1 MKRSTYS
8 LPVGSTLMQGKYRI
22 VAVLGQGGFGIT
34 YKGEHTMLGTTV
46 AIKEFFMKGACERD
60 ENSTHVTTSQSNS
73 ELASRFRTKFLKEA
87 KTLAALKHPNII
99 RVFDVFEDNGTAYYV
114 MDYIEGNNLSDIVEG
129 KGRLS
134 EPLALKYIRQVANAL
149 DYLHQKKLLHLDV
162 KPANILLDKNTGN
175 AILIDFGVSKQYDQD
190 GQQTSTTPP
199 AISKGYS
206 PVEQYAQGSNVK
218 TFSPATDIYSL
229 AATLYKLVTGNTPPE
244 SNLLLN
250 EDEQLPP
257 YPSNVSETTRNA
269 IAECLQTRKKRPQ
282 SISEFLQLLD
292 SEPISNI
299 DTPEEEDTILKS
311 QYKKSQ
317 EVLTTPIKTNKD
329 NLNTVLKIGAVI
341 AFVVIICVLFNKCG
355 GSSSNDS
362 SDEDLDSIAYEDVDT
377 VAVAWDDSTASYE
390 DVFTDDTD
398 NDVSYVTPKQQSSD
412 EITKGSENYES
423 GAKFVG
429 TFKNGVRL
437 KGTFTWADGDR
448 FEGDFKDGKISNG
461 VYYYKDGDKF
471 SGSFDSNEK
480 MENGVYYYK
489 NGNKFSGSFDS
500 NGKKKNGT
508 FYWTDGDRFEGDF
521 KNDKLSSGIYYYKN
535 GNKFSGSFDSNEKK
549 SLGVT
554 YWPDG
559 DRYEGEFLNDAMHGS
574 GIYYWAKGDRYE
586 GDWKNDKRD
595 GYGIQYNADGSV
607 WFKGQWK
614 NGDPVR

>member
-8 LPVGSTLMQGKYRI
+8 LPIGSTLMQGKYRI

-60 ENSTHVTTSQSNS
+60 ENSTHVTTSQSNG

-87 KTLAALKHPNII
+87 KTLAVLKHPNII

-257 YPSNVSETTRNA
+257 YPSNVSEVTRNA

-317 EVLTTPIKTNKD
+317 EVLTTPIKTKKD
-329 NLNTVLKIGAVI
+329 NLNTVFIIGAVI
-341 AFVVIICVLFNKCG
+341 VFVVIIGLLFNKCG

-362 SDEDLDSIAYEDVDT
+362 SDEDLDSVVYEPPVDT
-377 VAVAWDDSTASYE
+377 TAVAWDDSTASYE
-390 DVFTDDTD
+390 DIYTDDTD
-398 NDVSYVTPKQQSSD
+398 NDVSYVAPKQQSSD
-412 EITKGSENYES
+412 EITKGSEDYES

-437 KGTFTWADGDR
+437 KGTYTWANGNR
-448 FEGDFKDGKISNG
+448 FEGDFKDGKLSQGTLYFADGERFSGNFNSNEERTYG
-461 VYYYKDGDKF
+461 VYYYTNGDRY
-471 SGSFDSNEK
+471 E
-480 MENGVYYYK
+480 
-489 NGNKFSGSFDS
+489 GNFNS
-500 NGKKKNGT
+500 NGLKHGSGT
-508 FYWTDGDRFEGDF
+508 YYW
-521 KNDKLSSGIYYYKN
+521 K
-535 GNKFSGSFDSNEKK
+535 
-549 SLGVT
+549 
-554 YWPDG
+554 DG
-559 DRYEGEFLNDAMHGS
+559 DRYEGNWE
-574 GIYYWAKGDRYE
+574 
-586 GDWKNDKRD
+586 NDKQN
-595 GYGIQYNADGSV
+595 GYGVHYNADGSV
-607 WFKGQWK
+607 WNKGQWN

>member
-149 DYLHQKKLLHLDV
+149 NYLHQKKLLHLDV

-257 YPSNVSETTRNA
+257 YPSNVSEVTRNA

-317 EVLTTPIKTNKD
+317 EVLTTPIKTKKD
-329 NLNTVLKIGAVI
+329 NLNTVFIIGAVI
-341 AFVVIICVLFNKCG
+341 VFVVIIGLLFNKCG

-362 SDEDLDSIAYEDVDT
+362 SDEDLDSVVYEPVDT
-377 VAVAWDDSTASYE
+377 TAVAWDDSTASYE
-390 DVFTDDTD
+390 DIYTDDTE
-398 NDVSYVTPKQQSSD
+398 SGD
-412 EITKGSENYES
+412 EITKGSENYEGGS
-423 GAKFVG
+423 KFVG

-437 KGTFTWADGDR
+437 KGTYTWANGNR
-448 FEGDFKDGKISNG
+448 FEGDFKDGKLSQG
-461 VYYYKDGDKF
+461 TLYYA
-471 SGSFDSNEK
+471 
-480 MENGVYYYK
+480 
-489 NGNKFSGSFDS
+489 
-500 NGKKKNGT
+500 
-508 FYWTDGDRFEGDF
+508 DGDRF
-521 KNDKLSSGIYYYKN
+521 SG
-535 GNKFSGSFDSNEKK
+535 KFNSNEERTY
-549 SLGVT
+549 GVF
-554 YWPDG
+554 YWSDG
-559 DRYEGEFLNDAMHGS
+559 DRYEGEFLNDTMHGS
-574 GIYYWAKGDRYE
+574 GTYYWKDGDRYE
-586 GDWKNDKRD
+586 GSWENDKQN
-595 GYGIQYNADGSV
+595 GYGVHYNADGSV
-607 WFKGQWK
+607 WFKGQWN
-614 NGDPVR
+614 NGNPVR

>member
-1 MKRSTYS
+1 MKKSTYS

-149 DYLHQKKLLHLDV
+149 NYLHQKKLLHLDV

-257 YPSNVSETTRNA
+257 YPSNVSEVTRNA

-317 EVLTTPIKTNKD
+317 EVLTTPIKTKKD
-329 NLNTVLKIGAVI
+329 NLNTVFIIGAVI
-341 AFVVIICVLFNKCG
+341 IIGLLFNKCG

-362 SDEDLDSIAYEDVDT
+362 SDEDLDSVVYEPVDT
-377 VAVAWDDSTASYE
+377 TAVAWDDSTASYE
-390 DVFTDDTD
+390 DIYTDDTD
-398 NDVSYVTPKQQSSD
+398 NDVSYVSPKNQSND
-412 EITKGSENYES
+412 EITKGSENYEGGS
-423 GAKFVG
+423 KFVG

-437 KGTFTWADGDR
+437 KGTYTWANGNR
-448 FEGDFKDGKISNG
+448 FEGDFKDGKLSQGTLYYADGERFSGNFNSNEERTYG
-461 VYYYKDGDKF
+461 VYYYT
-471 SGSFDSNEK
+471 N
-480 MENGVYYYK
+480 
-489 NGNKFSGSFDS
+489 
-500 NGKKKNGT
+500 
-508 FYWTDGDRFEGDF
+508 
-521 KNDKLSSGIYYYKN
+521 
-535 GNKFSGSFDSNEKK
+535 
-549 SLGVT
+549 
-554 YWPDG
+554 G
-559 DRYEGEFLNDAMHGS
+559 DRYEGNFNSNGLKHGS
-574 GIYYWAKGDRYE
+574 GTYYWKYGDKYE
-586 GDWKNDKRD
+586 GSWENDKQN
-595 GYGIQYNADGSV
+595 GYGVHYNADGSV
-607 WFKGQWK
+607 WFKGQWN

>member
-1 MKRSTYS
+1 MKKSTYS

-87 KTLAALKHPNII
+87 KTLAVLKHPNII

-149 DYLHQKKLLHLDV
+149 NYLHQKKLLHLDV

-257 YPSNVSETTRNA
+257 YPSNVSEVTRNA

-317 EVLTTPIKTNKD
+317 EVLTTPIKTKKD
-329 NLNTVLKIGAVI
+329 NLNTVFIIGAVI
-341 AFVVIICVLFNKCG
+341 AFVVIIGLLFNKCG

-362 SDEDLDSIAYEDVDT
+362 SDEDLDSVVYEPVDT
-377 VAVAWDDSTASYE
+377 TAVAWDDSTASYE
-390 DVFTDDTD
+390 DIYTDDTD
-398 NDVSYVTPKQQSSD
+398 NDVSYVSPKNQSND
-412 EITKGSENYES
+412 EITKGSENYEGGS
-423 GAKFVG
+423 KFVG

-448 FEGDFKDGKISNG
+448 FEGDFKDGKMSNGVYYYKTGNKFSGSFDSNEERENGTFYWPDGDRFEGDFKNGKISNG
-461 VYYYKDGDKF
+461 VYYYKTGDKF

-480 MENGVYYYK
+480 RSYGVYYY
-489 NGNKFSGSFDS
+489 
-500 NGKKKNGT
+500 T
-508 FYWTDGDRFEGDF
+508 
-521 KNDKLSSGIYYYKN
+521 
-535 GNKFSGSFDSNEKK
+535 
-549 SLGVT
+549 
-554 YWPDG
+554 DG
-559 DRYEGEFLNDAMHGS
+559 DRYEGHFNSNGLKHGS
-574 GIYYWAKGDRYE
+574 GTYYWKEGDKYE
-586 GDWKNDKRD
+586 GSWENDKQN
-595 GYGIQYNADGSV
+595 GYGVHYNADGRV
-607 WFKGQWK
+607 WFKGQWN
-614 NGDPVR
+614 NGNPVR

>member
-317 EVLTTPIKTNKD
+317 EVLTTPIKNNKD

-362 SDEDLDSIAYEDVDT
+362 SDEDLDSVVYEPPVDT
-377 VAVAWDDSTASYE
+377 AAVAWDDSTASYE
-390 DVFTDDTD
+390 DIYTDDTD
-398 NDVSYVTPKQQSSD
+398 NDVSYVTPKQESSD
-412 EITKGSENYES
+412 EITKGSENYEGGS
-423 GAKFVG
+423 KFVG

-437 KGTFTWADGDR
+437 KGTYTWANGNR
-448 FEGDFKDGKISNG
+448 FEGDFKDGKLSQGTLYFADGERFSGNFNSNEERTYG
-461 VYYYKDGDKF
+461 VYYYTNGDRY
-471 SGSFDSNEK
+471 E
-480 MENGVYYYK
+480 
-489 NGNKFSGSFDS
+489 GNFNS
-500 NGKKKNGT
+500 NGLKHGSGT
-508 FYWTDGDRFEGDF
+508 YYW
-521 KNDKLSSGIYYYKN
+521 K
-535 GNKFSGSFDSNEKK
+535 
-549 SLGVT
+549 
-554 YWPDG
+554 DG
-559 DRYEGEFLNDAMHGS
+559 DRYEGNWENDS
-574 GIYYWAKGDRYE
+574 Q
-586 GDWKNDKRD
+586 N
-595 GYGIQYNADGSV
+595 GYGVHYNADGSV

>member
-1 MKRSTYS
+1 MKKSTYS

-149 DYLHQKKLLHLDV
+149 NYLHQKKLLHLDV

-257 YPSNVSETTRNA
+257 YPSNVSEVTRNA

-317 EVLTTPIKTNKD
+317 EVLTTPIKTKKD
-329 NLNTVLKIGAVI
+329 NLNTVFIIGAVI
-341 AFVVIICVLFNKCG
+341 VFVVITGILLSKYD
-355 GSSSNDS
+355 GSSSNNS
-362 SDEDLDSIAYEDVDT
+362 SDEEYLDSVVYEPVDT
-377 VAVAWDDSTASYE
+377 TAVAWDDSTASYE
-390 DVFTDDTD
+390 DIYTDDTD
-398 NDVSYVTPKQQSSD
+398 NDVSYVSPKNQSND
-412 EITKGSENYES
+412 EITKGSENYEGGS
-423 GAKFVG
+423 KFVG

-437 KGTFTWADGDR
+437 KGTYTWVNGNR
-448 FEGDFKDGKISNG
+448 FEGDFKDGKLSQGTLYYADGERFSGNFNSNEERTYG
-461 VYYYKDGDKF
+461 VYYYT
-471 SGSFDSNEK
+471 N
-480 MENGVYYYK
+480 
-489 NGNKFSGSFDS
+489 
-500 NGKKKNGT
+500 
-508 FYWTDGDRFEGDF
+508 
-521 KNDKLSSGIYYYKN
+521 
-535 GNKFSGSFDSNEKK
+535 
-549 SLGVT
+549 
-554 YWPDG
+554 G
-559 DRYEGEFLNDAMHGS
+559 DRYEGNFNSNGLKHGS
-574 GIYYWAKGDRYE
+574 GTYYWKDGDKYE
-586 GDWKNDKRD
+586 GSWENDKQN
-595 GYGIQYNADGSV
+595 GYGVHYNADGSV
-607 WFKGQWK
+607 WFKGQWN
-614 NGDPVR
+614 NGNPVR

>member
-1 MKRSTYS
+1 MKKSTYS

-149 DYLHQKKLLHLDV
+149 NYLHQKKLLHLDV

-317 EVLTTPIKTNKD
+317 EVLTTPIKTKKD
-329 NLNTVLKIGAVI
+329 NLNTVFIIGAVI
-341 AFVVIICVLFNKCG
+341 AFVVIIGLLFNKCG

-362 SDEDLDSIAYEDVDT
+362 SDEDLDSVVYEPVDT
-377 VAVAWDDSTASYE
+377 TAVAWDDSTASYE
-390 DVFTDDTD
+390 DIYTDDTD
-398 NDVSYVTPKQQSSD
+398 NDVSYVSPKNQSND
-412 EITKGSENYES
+412 EITKGSENYEGGS
-423 GAKFVG
+423 KFVG

-448 FEGDFKDGKISNG
+448 FEGDFKDGKMSNGVYYYKTGNKFSGSFDSNEERENGTFYWPDGDRFEGDFKNGKISNG
-461 VYYYKDGDKF
+461 VYYYKTGDKF

-480 MENGVYYYK
+480 RSYGVYYY
-489 NGNKFSGSFDS
+489 
-500 NGKKKNGT
+500 T
-508 FYWTDGDRFEGDF
+508 
-521 KNDKLSSGIYYYKN
+521 
-535 GNKFSGSFDSNEKK
+535 
-549 SLGVT
+549 
-554 YWPDG
+554 DG
-559 DRYEGEFLNDAMHGS
+559 DRYEGHFNSNGLKHGS
-574 GIYYWAKGDRYE
+574 GTYYWKEGDKYE
-586 GDWKNDKRD
+586 GSWENDKQN
-595 GYGIQYNADGSV
+595 GYGVHYNADGSV
-607 WFKGQWK
+607 WFKGQWN
-614 NGDPVR
+614 NGNPVR

>member
-1 MKRSTYS
+1 MKKSTYS

-149 DYLHQKKLLHLDV
+149 NYLHQKKLLHLDV

-317 EVLTTPIKTNKD
+317 EVLTTPIKTKKD
-329 NLNTVLKIGAVI
+329 NLNTVFIIGAVI
-341 AFVVIICVLFNKCG
+341 AFVVIISLLFNKCG

-362 SDEDLDSIAYEDVDT
+362 SDEDLDSVVYEPVDT
-377 VAVAWDDSTASYE
+377 TAVAWDDSTASYE
-390 DVFTDDTD
+390 DIYTDDTD
-398 NDVSYVTPKQQSSD
+398 NDVSYVSPKNQSND
-412 EITKGSENYES
+412 EITKGSENYEGGS
-423 GAKFVG
+423 KFVG

-448 FEGDFKDGKISNG
+448 FEGDFKDGKMSNGVYYYKTGNKFSGSFDSNEERENGTFYWPDGDRFEGDFKNGKISNG
-461 VYYYKDGDKF
+461 VYYYKTGDKF

-480 MENGVYYYK
+480 RSYGVYYY
-489 NGNKFSGSFDS
+489 
-500 NGKKKNGT
+500 T
-508 FYWTDGDRFEGDF
+508 
-521 KNDKLSSGIYYYKN
+521 
-535 GNKFSGSFDSNEKK
+535 
-549 SLGVT
+549 
-554 YWPDG
+554 DG
-559 DRYEGEFLNDAMHGS
+559 DRYEGNFNSNGLKHGS
-574 GIYYWAKGDRYE
+574 GTYYWKEGDKYE
-586 GDWKNDKRD
+586 GSWENDKQN
-595 GYGIQYNADGSV
+595 GYGVHYNADGSV
-607 WFKGQWK
+607 WFKGQWN
-614 NGDPVR
+614 NGNPVR

>member
-60 ENSTHVTTSQSNS
+60 ENSTHVTTSQSNG

-99 RVFDVFEDNGTAYYV
+99 RVFDIFEDNGTAYYV
-114 MDYIEGNNLSDIVEG
+114 MDYVEGNNLSDIVEG

-149 DYLHQKKLLHLDV
+149 NYLHQKKLLHLDV

-257 YPSNVSETTRNA
+257 YPSNVSEVTRNA

-317 EVLTTPIKTNKD
+317 EVLTTPIKTKKD
-329 NLNTVLKIGAVI
+329 NLNTVFIIGAVI
-341 AFVVIICVLFNKCG
+341 AFVVIIGLLFNKCG

-362 SDEDLDSIAYEDVDT
+362 SDEDLDSVVYEPPVDT
-377 VAVAWDDSTASYE
+377 TAVAWDDSTASYE
-390 DVFTDDTD
+390 DIYTDDTD
-398 NDVSYVTPKQQSSD
+398 NDVSYVSPKNQSND
-412 EITKGSENYES
+412 EITKGSENYEGGS
-423 GAKFVG
+423 KFVG

-437 KGTFTWADGDR
+437 KGTYTWANGNR
-448 FEGDFKDGKISNG
+448 FEGDFKDGKLSQGTLYYADGERFSGNFNSNEERTYG
-461 VYYYKDGDKF
+461 VYYYT
-471 SGSFDSNEK
+471 N
-480 MENGVYYYK
+480 
-489 NGNKFSGSFDS
+489 
-500 NGKKKNGT
+500 
-508 FYWTDGDRFEGDF
+508 
-521 KNDKLSSGIYYYKN
+521 
-535 GNKFSGSFDSNEKK
+535 
-549 SLGVT
+549 
-554 YWPDG
+554 G
-559 DRYEGEFLNDAMHGS
+559 DRYEGNFNSNGLKHGS
-574 GIYYWAKGDRYE
+574 GTYYWKDGDKYE
-586 GDWKNDKRD
+586 GSWENDKQN
-595 GYGIQYNADGSV
+595 GYGVHYNADGSV
-607 WFKGQWK
+607 WFKGQWN

>member
-1 MKRSTYS
+1 MKKSTYS

-134 EPLALKYIRQVANAL
+134 EPLALKYISQVANAL

-317 EVLTTPIKTNKD
+317 EVLTTPIKTKKD
-329 NLNTVLKIGAVI
+329 NLNTVFIIGAVI
-341 AFVVIICVLFNKCG
+341 VFVVIIGLLFNKCG

-362 SDEDLDSIAYEDVDT
+362 SDEDLDSVVYEPPVDT
-377 VAVAWDDSTASYE
+377 TAVAWDDSTASYE
-390 DVFTDDTD
+390 DIYTDDTD
-398 NDVSYVTPKQQSSD
+398 NDVSYVAPKQQSSD
-412 EITKGSENYES
+412 EITKGSENYEGGS
-423 GAKFVG
+423 KFVG

-437 KGTFTWADGDR
+437 KGTYTWANGNR
-448 FEGDFKDGKISNG
+448 FEGDFKDGKLSQGTLYFADGERFSGNFNSNEERTYG
-461 VYYYKDGDKF
+461 VYYYTNGDRY
-471 SGSFDSNEK
+471 E
-480 MENGVYYYK
+480 
-489 NGNKFSGSFDS
+489 GNFNS
-500 NGKKKNGT
+500 NGLKHGSGT
-508 FYWTDGDRFEGDF
+508 YYW
-521 KNDKLSSGIYYYKN
+521 K
-535 GNKFSGSFDSNEKK
+535 
-549 SLGVT
+549 
-554 YWPDG
+554 DG
-559 DRYEGEFLNDAMHGS
+559 DRYEGNWE
-574 GIYYWAKGDRYE
+574 
-586 GDWKNDKRD
+586 NDKQN
-595 GYGIQYNADGSV
+595 GYGVHYNADGSV
-607 WFKGQWK
+607 WFKGQWN

>member
-1 MKRSTYS
+1 MKKSTYS

-149 DYLHQKKLLHLDV
+149 NYLHQKKLLHLDV

-317 EVLTTPIKTNKD
+317 EVLTTPIKTKKD
-329 NLNTVLKIGAVI
+329 NLNTVFIIGAVI
-341 AFVVIICVLFNKCG
+341 AFVVIIGLLFNKCG

-362 SDEDLDSIAYEDVDT
+362 SDEDLDSVVYEPPVDT
-377 VAVAWDDSTASYE
+377 TAVAWDDSTASYE
-390 DVFTDDTD
+390 DIYTDDTD
-398 NDVSYVTPKQQSSD
+398 NDVSYVSPKNQSND
-412 EITKGSENYES
+412 EITKGSENYEGGS
-423 GAKFVG
+423 KFVG

-437 KGTFTWADGDR
+437 KGTYTWANGNR
-448 FEGDFKDGKISNG
+448 FEGDFKDGKLSQGTLYYADGERFSGNFNSNEERTYG
-461 VYYYKDGDKF
+461 VYYYT
-471 SGSFDSNEK
+471 N
-480 MENGVYYYK
+480 
-489 NGNKFSGSFDS
+489 
-500 NGKKKNGT
+500 
-508 FYWTDGDRFEGDF
+508 
-521 KNDKLSSGIYYYKN
+521 
-535 GNKFSGSFDSNEKK
+535 
-549 SLGVT
+549 
-554 YWPDG
+554 G
-559 DRYEGEFLNDAMHGS
+559 DRYEGNFNSNGLKHGS
-574 GIYYWAKGDRYE
+574 GTYYWKDGDKYE
-586 GDWKNDKRD
+586 GSWENDKQN
-595 GYGIQYNADGSV
+595 GYGVHYNADGSV
-607 WFKGQWK
+607 WFKGQWN
-614 NGDPVR
+614 NGNPVR

>member
-8 LPVGSTLMQGKYRI
+8 LPIGSTLMQGKYRI

-149 DYLHQKKLLHLDV
+149 NYLHQKKLLHLDV

-311 QYKKSQ
+311 QYKK
-317 EVLTTPIKTNKD
+317 TND
-329 NLNTVLKIGAVI
+329 NLNTVLIIGAVI
-341 AFVVIICVLFNKCG
+341 VFVVITGILLSKCD
-355 GSSSNDS
+355 GSSSNNS
-362 SDEDLDSIAYEDVDT
+362 PDEDSLAYEDVDSLAYEDADT

-390 DVFTDDTD
+390 
-398 NDVSYVTPKQQSSD
+398 DVSYVTPKQQSSD
-412 EITKGSENYES
+412 EITKGSEDYES

-429 TFKNGVRL
+429 TFKNGIRL
-437 KGTFTWADGDR
+437 KGTYTWANGNR
-448 FEGDFKDGKISNG
+448 FEGDFKDGKLSQGILYFADGDRFSGSFNSNEERTYG
-461 VYYYKDGDKF
+461 VYYYTNGDRY
-471 SGSFDSNEK
+471 E
-480 MENGVYYYK
+480 
-489 NGNKFSGSFDS
+489 GNFNS
-500 NGKKKNGT
+500 NGHKHGSGT
-508 FYWTDGDRFEGDF
+508 YYW
-521 KNDKLSSGIYYYKN
+521 K
-535 GNKFSGSFDSNEKK
+535 
-549 SLGVT
+549 
-554 YWPDG
+554 DG
-559 DRYEGEFLNDAMHGS
+559 DRYEGNWE
-574 GIYYWAKGDRYE
+574 
-586 GDWKNDKRD
+586 NDKQN
-595 GYGIQYNADGSV
+595 GYGVHYNADGSV
-607 WFKGQWK
+607 WFKGQWN
-614 NGDPVR
+614 NGNPVR

>member
-149 DYLHQKKLLHLDV
+149 NYLHQKKLLHLDV

-257 YPSNVSETTRNA
+257 YPSNVSEVTRNA

-317 EVLTTPIKTNKD
+317 EVLTTPIKTKKD
-329 NLNTVLKIGAVI
+329 NLNTVFIIGAVI
-341 AFVVIICVLFNKCG
+341 VFVVIIGLLFNKCG

-362 SDEDLDSIAYEDVDT
+362 SDEDLDSVVYEPPVDT
-377 VAVAWDDSTASYE
+377 TAVAWDDSTASYE
-390 DVFTDDTD
+390 DIYTDDTD
-398 NDVSYVTPKQQSSD
+398 NDVSYVSPKNQSND
-412 EITKGSENYES
+412 EITKGSENYEGGS
-423 GAKFVG
+423 KFVG

-437 KGTFTWADGDR
+437 KGTYTWANGNR
-448 FEGDFKDGKISNG
+448 FEGDFKDGKLSQGTLYYADGERFSGNFNSNEERTYG
-461 VYYYKDGDKF
+461 VYYYT
-471 SGSFDSNEK
+471 N
-480 MENGVYYYK
+480 
-489 NGNKFSGSFDS
+489 
-500 NGKKKNGT
+500 
-508 FYWTDGDRFEGDF
+508 
-521 KNDKLSSGIYYYKN
+521 
-535 GNKFSGSFDSNEKK
+535 
-549 SLGVT
+549 
-554 YWPDG
+554 G
-559 DRYEGEFLNDAMHGS
+559 DRYEGNFNSNGLKHGS
-574 GIYYWAKGDRYE
+574 GTYYWKDGDKYE
-586 GDWKNDKRD
+586 GSWENDKQN
-595 GYGIQYNADGSV
+595 GYGVHYNADGSV
-607 WFKGQWK
+607 WFKGQWN

>member
-1 MKRSTYS
+1 MKKSTYS

-149 DYLHQKKLLHLDV
+149 NYLHQKKLLHLDV

-257 YPSNVSETTRNA
+257 YPSNVSEVTRNA

-317 EVLTTPIKTNKD
+317 EVLTTPIKTKKD
-329 NLNTVLKIGAVI
+329 NLNTVFIIGAVI
-341 AFVVIICVLFNKCG
+341 AFVVIIGLLFNKCG

-362 SDEDLDSIAYEDVDT
+362 SDEDLDSVVYEPVDT
-377 VAVAWDDSTASYE
+377 TAVAWDDSTASYE
-390 DVFTDDTD
+390 DIYTDDTD
-398 NDVSYVTPKQQSSD
+398 NDVSYVSPKNQRND
-412 EITKGSENYES
+412 EITKGSENYEGGS
-423 GAKFVG
+423 KFVG

-448 FEGDFKDGKISNG
+448 FEGDFKDGKMSNGVYYYKTGNKFSGSFDSNEERENGTFYWPDGDRFEGDFKNGKISNG
-461 VYYYKDGDKF
+461 VYYYKTGDKF

-480 MENGVYYYK
+480 RSYGVYYY
-489 NGNKFSGSFDS
+489 
-500 NGKKKNGT
+500 T
-508 FYWTDGDRFEGDF
+508 
-521 KNDKLSSGIYYYKN
+521 
-535 GNKFSGSFDSNEKK
+535 
-549 SLGVT
+549 
-554 YWPDG
+554 DG
-559 DRYEGEFLNDAMHGS
+559 DRYEGNFNSNGLKHGS
-574 GIYYWAKGDRYE
+574 GTYYWKEGDKYE
-586 GDWKNDKRD
+586 GSWENDKQN
-595 GYGIQYNADGSV
+595 GYGVHYNADGSV
-607 WFKGQWK
+607 WFKGQWN
-614 NGDPVR
+614 NGNPVR

>member
-149 DYLHQKKLLHLDV
+149 NYLHQKKLLHLDV

-317 EVLTTPIKTNKD
+317 EVLTTPIKTKKD
-329 NLNTVLKIGAVI
+329 NLNTVFIIGAVI
-341 AFVVIICVLFNKCG
+341 VFVVIIGLIFNKCG

-362 SDEDLDSIAYEDVDT
+362 SDEDLDSVVYEPPVDT
-377 VAVAWDDSTASYE
+377 TAVAWDDSTASYE
-390 DVFTDDTD
+390 DIYTDDTD
-398 NDVSYVTPKQQSSD
+398 NDVSYVSPKNQSND
-412 EITKGSENYES
+412 EITKGSENYEGGS
-423 GAKFVG
+423 KFVG

-437 KGTFTWADGDR
+437 KGTYTWANGNR
-448 FEGDFKDGKISNG
+448 FEGDFKDGKLSQGTLYYADGERFSGNFNSNEERTYG
-461 VYYYKDGDKF
+461 VYYYT
-471 SGSFDSNEK
+471 N
-480 MENGVYYYK
+480 
-489 NGNKFSGSFDS
+489 
-500 NGKKKNGT
+500 
-508 FYWTDGDRFEGDF
+508 
-521 KNDKLSSGIYYYKN
+521 
-535 GNKFSGSFDSNEKK
+535 
-549 SLGVT
+549 
-554 YWPDG
+554 G
-559 DRYEGEFLNDAMHGS
+559 DRYEGNFNNNGLKHGS
-574 GIYYWAKGDRYE
+574 GTYYWKEGDKYE
-586 GDWKNDKRD
+586 GSWENDKQN
-595 GYGIQYNADGSV
+595 GYGVHYNADGSV
-607 WFKGQWK
+607 WFKGQWN
-614 NGDPVR
+614 NGNPVR

>member
-149 DYLHQKKLLHLDV
+149 NYLHQKKLLHLDV

-257 YPSNVSETTRNA
+257 YPSNVSEVTRNA

-317 EVLTTPIKTNKD
+317 EVLTTPIKTKKD
-329 NLNTVLKIGAVI
+329 NLNTVFIIGAVI
-341 AFVVIICVLFNKCG
+341 VFVVIIGLIFNKCG

-362 SDEDLDSIAYEDVDT
+362 SDEDLDSVVYEPVDT
-377 VAVAWDDSTASYE
+377 TAVAWDDSTASYE
-390 DVFTDDTD
+390 DIYTD
-398 NDVSYVTPKQQSSD
+398 NDVSYVSPKNQSND
-412 EITKGSENYES
+412 EITKGSENYEGGS
-423 GAKFVG
+423 KFVG

-437 KGTFTWADGDR
+437 KGTYTWADGDR
-448 FEGDFKDGKISNG
+448 FEGDFKDGKVSYGTMYYADGDRFSGNFNSNEERTYG
-461 VYYYKDGDKF
+461 VYYYT
-471 SGSFDSNEK
+471 N
-480 MENGVYYYK
+480 
-489 NGNKFSGSFDS
+489 
-500 NGKKKNGT
+500 
-508 FYWTDGDRFEGDF
+508 GDRYEGNF
-521 KNDKLSSGIYYYKN
+521 NNNGHKHGSGTYYWK
-535 GNKFSGSFDSNEKK
+535 
-549 SLGVT
+549 
-554 YWPDG
+554 DG
-559 DRYEGEFLNDAMHGS
+559 DRYEGNWENDS
-574 GIYYWAKGDRYE
+574 Q
-586 GDWKNDKRD
+586 N
-595 GYGIQYNADGSV
+595 GYGVHYNADGSV
-607 WFKGQWK
+607 WFKGQWN
-614 NGDPVR
+614 NGNPVR

>member
-1 MKRSTYS
+1 MKKSTYS

-149 DYLHQKKLLHLDV
+149 NYLHQKKLLHLDV

-257 YPSNVSETTRNA
+257 YPSNVSEVTRNA

-317 EVLTTPIKTNKD
+317 EVLTTPIKTKKD
-329 NLNTVLKIGAVI
+329 NLNTVFIIGAVI
-341 AFVVIICVLFNKCG
+341 AFVVIIGLLFNKCG

-362 SDEDLDSIAYEDVDT
+362 SDEDLDSVVYEPPVDT
-377 VAVAWDDSTASYE
+377 TAVAWDDSTASYE
-390 DVFTDDTD
+390 DIYTDDTD
-398 NDVSYVTPKQQSSD
+398 NDVSYVSPKNQSND
-412 EITKGSENYES
+412 EITKGSKNYEGGS
-423 GAKFVG
+423 KFVG

-437 KGTFTWADGDR
+437 KGTYTWANGNR
-448 FEGDFKDGKISNG
+448 FEGDFKDGKLSQGTLYYADGERFSGNFNSNEERTYG
-461 VYYYKDGDKF
+461 VYYYT
-471 SGSFDSNEK
+471 N
-480 MENGVYYYK
+480 
-489 NGNKFSGSFDS
+489 
-500 NGKKKNGT
+500 
-508 FYWTDGDRFEGDF
+508 
-521 KNDKLSSGIYYYKN
+521 
-535 GNKFSGSFDSNEKK
+535 
-549 SLGVT
+549 
-554 YWPDG
+554 G
-559 DRYEGEFLNDAMHGS
+559 DRYEGNFNSNGLKHGS
-574 GIYYWAKGDRYE
+574 GTYYWKDGDKYE
-586 GDWKNDKRD
+586 GSWENDKQN
-595 GYGIQYNADGSV
+595 GYGVHYNADGSV
-607 WFKGQWK
+607 WFKGQWN

>member
-8 LPVGSTLMQGKYRI
+8 LPIGSTLMQGKYRI

-311 QYKKSQ
+311 QYKKTQ

-362 SDEDLDSIAYEDVDT
+362 PDEEYLDSLAYEDADT
-377 VAVAWDDSTASYE
+377 AAVAWDDSTASYE

-398 NDVSYVTPKQQSSD
+398 NDVSYVTPKQESSD
-412 EITKGSENYES
+412 EITKGSENYEGGS
-423 GAKFVG
+423 KFVG

-448 FEGDFKDGKISNG
+448 FEGDFKNGKISNG
-461 VYYYKDGDKF
+461 VYYYKTGDKF

-480 MENGVYYYK
+480 RSYGVFYY
-489 NGNKFSGSFDS
+489 
-500 NGKKKNGT
+500 T
-508 FYWTDGDRFEGDF
+508 
-521 KNDKLSSGIYYYKN
+521 
-535 GNKFSGSFDSNEKK
+535 
-549 SLGVT
+549 
-554 YWPDG
+554 DG
-559 DRYEGEFLNDAMHGS
+559 DRYEGNFNSNGHKHGS
-574 GIYYWAKGDRYE
+574 GTYYWKDGDRYE
-586 GDWKNDKRD
+586 GNWENDKQN
-595 GYGIQYNADGSV
+595 GYGVHYNADGSV
-607 WFKGQWK
+607 WFKGQWN
-614 NGDPVR
+614 NGNPVR

>member
-8 LPVGSTLMQGKYRI
+8 LPIGSTLMQGKYRI

-60 ENSTHVTTSQSNS
+60 DNSTHVTTSQSNS

-134 EPLALKYIRQVANAL
+134 EPLALKYICQVANAL

-257 YPSNVSETTRNA
+257 YPSNVSEATRNA

-317 EVLTTPIKTNKD
+317 EVLTTPIKNNKD

-362 SDEDLDSIAYEDVDT
+362 SDEVDLDSIAYEDVDT
-377 VAVAWDDSTASYE
+377 AAVAWDDSTASYE

-398 NDVSYVTPKQQSSD
+398 NDVSYVAPKQQSSD
-412 EITKGSENYES
+412 EITKGSENYEGGS
-423 GAKFVG
+423 KFVG

-437 KGTFTWADGDR
+437 KGTYTWANGNR
-448 FEGDFKDGKISNG
+448 FEGDFKDGKLSQGTLYFADGERFSGNFNSNEERTYG
-461 VYYYKDGDKF
+461 VYYYTNGDRY
-471 SGSFDSNEK
+471 E
-480 MENGVYYYK
+480 
-489 NGNKFSGSFDS
+489 GNFNS
-500 NGKKKNGT
+500 NGLKHGSGT
-508 FYWTDGDRFEGDF
+508 YYW
-521 KNDKLSSGIYYYKN
+521 K
-535 GNKFSGSFDSNEKK
+535 
-549 SLGVT
+549 
-554 YWPDG
+554 DG
-559 DRYEGEFLNDAMHGS
+559 DRYEGNWE
-574 GIYYWAKGDRYE
+574 
-586 GDWKNDKRD
+586 NDKQN
-595 GYGIQYNADGSV
+595 GYGVHYNADGSV
-607 WFKGQWK
+607 WFKGQWN

>member
-1 MKRSTYS
+1 MKKSTYS

-60 ENSTHVTTSQSNS
+60 ENSTHVTTSQSNG

-257 YPSNVSETTRNA
+257 YPSNVSEVTRNA

-317 EVLTTPIKTNKD
+317 EVLTTPIKTKKD
-329 NLNTVLKIGAVI
+329 NLNTVFIIGAVI
-341 AFVVIICVLFNKCG
+341 AFVVIIGLFFNKCG

-362 SDEDLDSIAYEDVDT
+362 SDEDLDSVVYEPVDT
-377 VAVAWDDSTASYE
+377 TAVAWDDSTASYE
-390 DVFTDDTD
+390 DIYTDDTE
-398 NDVSYVTPKQQSSD
+398 SGD
-412 EITKGSENYES
+412 EITKGSENYEGGS
-423 GAKFVG
+423 KFVG

-437 KGTFTWADGDR
+437 KGTYTWANGNR
-448 FEGDFKDGKISNG
+448 FEGDFKDGKLSQG
-461 VYYYKDGDKF
+461 TLYYA
-471 SGSFDSNEK
+471 
-480 MENGVYYYK
+480 
-489 NGNKFSGSFDS
+489 
-500 NGKKKNGT
+500 
-508 FYWTDGDRFEGDF
+508 DGDRF
-521 KNDKLSSGIYYYKN
+521 SG
-535 GNKFSGSFDSNEKK
+535 KFNSNEERTY
-549 SLGVT
+549 GVF
-554 YWPDG
+554 YWSDG

-574 GIYYWAKGDRYE
+574 GTYYWKDGDRYE
-586 GDWKNDKRD
+586 GNWENDKQN
-595 GYGIQYNADGSV
+595 GYGVHYNADGSV

-614 NGDPVR
+614 NGEPVR

>member
-8 LPVGSTLMQGKYRI
+8 LPIGSTLMQGKYRI

-292 SEPISNI
+292 SEPVSNI

-317 EVLTTPIKTNKD
+317 EVLTTPIKTKKD
-329 NLNTVLKIGAVI
+329 NLNTVFIIGAVI
-341 AFVVIICVLFNKCG
+341 VFVVIIGLLFNKCG

-362 SDEDLDSIAYEDVDT
+362 SDEDLDSVVYEPPVDT
-377 VAVAWDDSTASYE
+377 TAVAWDDSTASYE
-390 DVFTDDTD
+390 DIYTDDTD
-398 NDVSYVTPKQQSSD
+398 NDVSYVAPKQQSSD
-412 EITKGSENYES
+412 EITKGSENYEGGS
-423 GAKFVG
+423 KFVG

-437 KGTFTWADGDR
+437 KGTYTWANGNR
-448 FEGDFKDGKISNG
+448 FEGDFKDGKLSQGPLYFADGERFSGNFNSNEERTYG
-461 VYYYKDGDKF
+461 VYYYTNGDRY
-471 SGSFDSNEK
+471 E
-480 MENGVYYYK
+480 
-489 NGNKFSGSFDS
+489 GNFNS
-500 NGKKKNGT
+500 NGLKHGSGT
-508 FYWTDGDRFEGDF
+508 YYW
-521 KNDKLSSGIYYYKN
+521 K
-535 GNKFSGSFDSNEKK
+535 
-549 SLGVT
+549 
-554 YWPDG
+554 DG
-559 DRYEGEFLNDAMHGS
+559 DRYEGNWE
-574 GIYYWAKGDRYE
+574 
-586 GDWKNDKRD
+586 NDKQN
-595 GYGIQYNADGSV
+595 GYGVHYNADGSV
-607 WFKGQWK
+607 WFKGQWN

>member
-1 MKRSTYS
+1 MKKSTYS

-149 DYLHQKKLLHLDV
+149 NYLHQKKLLHLDV

-257 YPSNVSETTRNA
+257 YPSNVSEVTRNA

-317 EVLTTPIKTNKD
+317 EVLTTPIKTKKD
-329 NLNTVLKIGAVI
+329 NLNTIFIIGAVI
-341 AFVVIICVLFNKCG
+341 AFVVIIGLLFNKCG

-362 SDEDLDSIAYEDVDT
+362 SDEDLDSVVYEPVDT
-377 VAVAWDDSTASYE
+377 AAVAWDDSTASYE
-390 DVFTDDTD
+390 DIYTDDTD
-398 NDVSYVTPKQQSSD
+398 NDVSYVSPKNQSND
-412 EITKGSENYES
+412 EITKGSENYEGGS
-423 GAKFVG
+423 KFVG

-448 FEGDFKDGKISNG
+448 FEGDFKDGKMSNGVYYYKTGNKFSGSFDSNEERENGTFYWPDGDRFEGDFKNGKISNG
-461 VYYYKDGDKF
+461 VYYYKTGDKF

-480 MENGVYYYK
+480 RSYGVYYY
-489 NGNKFSGSFDS
+489 
-500 NGKKKNGT
+500 T
-508 FYWTDGDRFEGDF
+508 
-521 KNDKLSSGIYYYKN
+521 
-535 GNKFSGSFDSNEKK
+535 
-549 SLGVT
+549 
-554 YWPDG
+554 DG
-559 DRYEGEFLNDAMHGS
+559 DRYEGNFNSNGLKHGS
-574 GIYYWAKGDRYE
+574 GTYYWKDGDKYE
-586 GDWKNDKRD
+586 GNWENDKQN
-595 GYGIQYNADGSV
+595 GYGVHYNADGSV
-607 WFKGQWK
+607 WFKGQWN
-614 NGDPVR
+614 NGNPVR

>member
-149 DYLHQKKLLHLDV
+149 NYLHQKKLLHLDV
-162 KPANILLDKNTGN
+162 KPSNILLDKNTGN

-257 YPSNVSETTRNA
+257 YPSNVSEATRNA

-317 EVLTTPIKTNKD
+317 EVLTTPIKNNKD

-362 SDEDLDSIAYEDVDT
+362 SDEVDLDSIAYEDVDT
-377 VAVAWDDSTASYE
+377 AAVAWDDSTASYE
-390 DVFTDDTD
+390 DIYTDDTD

-412 EITKGSENYES
+412 EITKGSENYEGGS
-423 GAKFVG
+423 KFVG

-437 KGTFTWADGDR
+437 KGTYTWANGNR
-448 FEGDFKDGKISNG
+448 FEGDFKDGKLSQGTLYFADGERFSGNFNSNEERTYG
-461 VYYYKDGDKF
+461 VYYYTNGDRY
-471 SGSFDSNEK
+471 E
-480 MENGVYYYK
+480 
-489 NGNKFSGSFDS
+489 GNFNS
-500 NGKKKNGT
+500 NGLKHGSGT
-508 FYWTDGDRFEGDF
+508 YYW
-521 KNDKLSSGIYYYKN
+521 K
-535 GNKFSGSFDSNEKK
+535 
-549 SLGVT
+549 
-554 YWPDG
+554 DG
-559 DRYEGEFLNDAMHGS
+559 DRYEGNWE
-574 GIYYWAKGDRYE
+574 
-586 GDWKNDKRD
+586 NDKQN
-595 GYGIQYNADGSV
+595 GYGVHYNADGSV
-607 WFKGQWK
+607 WFKGQWN

>member
-60 ENSTHVTTSQSNS
+60 ENSTHVTTSQSNG

-87 KTLAALKHPNII
+87 KTLAVLKHPNII

-149 DYLHQKKLLHLDV
+149 NYLHQKKLLHLDV

-257 YPSNVSETTRNA
+257 YPSNVSEVTRNA

-317 EVLTTPIKTNKD
+317 EVLTTPIKTKKD
-329 NLNTVLKIGAVI
+329 NLNTVFIIGAVI
-341 AFVVIICVLFNKCG
+341 VFVVIIGLLFNKCG

-362 SDEDLDSIAYEDVDT
+362 SDEDLDSVVYEPPVDT
-377 VAVAWDDSTASYE
+377 TAVAWDDSTASYE
-390 DVFTDDTD
+390 DIYTDDTD
-398 NDVSYVTPKQQSSD
+398 NDVSYVSPKNQSND
-412 EITKGSENYES
+412 EITKGSENYEGGS
-423 GAKFVG
+423 KFVG

-437 KGTFTWADGDR
+437 KGTYTWANGNR
-448 FEGDFKDGKISNG
+448 FEGDFKDGKLSQGTLYYADGERFSGNFNSNEERTYG
-461 VYYYKDGDKF
+461 VYYYT
-471 SGSFDSNEK
+471 N
-480 MENGVYYYK
+480 
-489 NGNKFSGSFDS
+489 
-500 NGKKKNGT
+500 
-508 FYWTDGDRFEGDF
+508 
-521 KNDKLSSGIYYYKN
+521 
-535 GNKFSGSFDSNEKK
+535 
-549 SLGVT
+549 
-554 YWPDG
+554 G
-559 DRYEGEFLNDAMHGS
+559 DRYEGNFNSNGLKHGS
-574 GIYYWAKGDRYE
+574 GTYYWKDGDKYE
-586 GDWKNDKRD
+586 GSWENDKQN
-595 GYGIQYNADGSV
+595 GYGVHYNADGSV
-607 WFKGQWK
+607 WFKGQWN
-614 NGDPVR
+614 NGDPIR

>member
-149 DYLHQKKLLHLDV
+149 NYLHQKKLLHLDV

-257 YPSNVSETTRNA
+257 YPSNVSEVTRNA

-299 DTPEEEDTILKS
+299 DIPEEEDTILKS

-317 EVLTTPIKTNKD
+317 EVLTTPIKTKKD
-329 NLNTVLKIGAVI
+329 NLNTVFIIGAVI
-341 AFVVIICVLFNKCG
+341 AFVVIIGLLFNKCG

-362 SDEDLDSIAYEDVDT
+362 SDEDLDSVVYEPPVDT
-377 VAVAWDDSTASYE
+377 TAVAWDDSTASYE
-390 DVFTDDTD
+390 DIYTDDTD
-398 NDVSYVTPKQQSSD
+398 NDVSYVSPKNQSND
-412 EITKGSENYES
+412 EITKGSENYEGGS
-423 GAKFVG
+423 KFVG

-437 KGTFTWADGDR
+437 KGTYTWANGNR
-448 FEGDFKDGKISNG
+448 FEGDFKDGKLSQGTLYYADGERFSGNFNSNEERTYG
-461 VYYYKDGDKF
+461 VYYYT
-471 SGSFDSNEK
+471 N
-480 MENGVYYYK
+480 
-489 NGNKFSGSFDS
+489 
-500 NGKKKNGT
+500 
-508 FYWTDGDRFEGDF
+508 
-521 KNDKLSSGIYYYKN
+521 
-535 GNKFSGSFDSNEKK
+535 
-549 SLGVT
+549 
-554 YWPDG
+554 G
-559 DRYEGEFLNDAMHGS
+559 DRYEGNFNSNGLKHGS
-574 GIYYWAKGDRYE
+574 GTYYWKDGDKYE
-586 GDWKNDKRD
+586 GSWENDKQN
-595 GYGIQYNADGSV
+595 GYGVHYNADGSV
-607 WFKGQWK
+607 WFKGQWN
-614 NGDPVR
+614 NGNPVR

>member
-8 LPVGSTLMQGKYRI
+8 LPIGSTLMQGKYRI

-257 YPSNVSETTRNA
+257 YPSNVSEATRNA

-317 EVLTTPIKTNKD
+317 EVLTTPIKNNKD

-362 SDEDLDSIAYEDVDT
+362 SDEVDLDSIAYEDVDT
-377 VAVAWDDSTASYE
+377 AAVAWDDSTASYE

-398 NDVSYVTPKQQSSD
+398 NDVSYVAPKQQSSD
-412 EITKGSENYES
+412 EITKGSENYEGGS
-423 GAKFVG
+423 KFVG

-437 KGTFTWADGDR
+437 KGTYTWANGNR
-448 FEGDFKDGKISNG
+448 FEGDFKDGKLSQGTLYFADGERFSGNFNSNEERTYG
-461 VYYYKDGDKF
+461 VYYYTNGDRY
-471 SGSFDSNEK
+471 E
-480 MENGVYYYK
+480 
-489 NGNKFSGSFDS
+489 GNFNS
-500 NGKKKNGT
+500 NGLKHGSGT
-508 FYWTDGDRFEGDF
+508 YYW
-521 KNDKLSSGIYYYKN
+521 K
-535 GNKFSGSFDSNEKK
+535 
-549 SLGVT
+549 
-554 YWPDG
+554 DG
-559 DRYEGEFLNDAMHGS
+559 DRYEGNWE
-574 GIYYWAKGDRYE
+574 
-586 GDWKNDKRD
+586 NDKQN
-595 GYGIQYNADGSV
+595 GYGVHYNADGSV
-607 WFKGQWK
+607 WFKGQWN

>member
-149 DYLHQKKLLHLDV
+149 NYLHQKKLLHLDV

-257 YPSNVSETTRNA
+257 YPSNVSEVTRNA

-317 EVLTTPIKTNKD
+317 EVLTTPIKTKKD
-329 NLNTVLKIGAVI
+329 NLNTVFIIGAVI
-341 AFVVIICVLFNKCG
+341 TFVVIIGLLFNKCG

-362 SDEDLDSIAYEDVDT
+362 SDEEYLDSVVYEPVDT
-377 VAVAWDDSTASYE
+377 TAVAWDDSTASYE
-390 DVFTDDTD
+390 DIYTDDTD
-398 NDVSYVTPKQQSSD
+398 NDVSYVSPKNQSND
-412 EITKGSENYES
+412 EITKGSENYEGGS
-423 GAKFVG
+423 KFVG

-437 KGTFTWADGDR
+437 KGTYTWANGNR
-448 FEGDFKDGKISNG
+448 FEGDFKDGKLSQGTLYYADGERFSGNFNSNEERTYG
-461 VYYYKDGDKF
+461 VYYYTNGDRYQGNFNSNGLKHGSGTYYWKDGDKYE
-471 SGSFDSNEK
+471 GSWE
-480 MENGVYYYK
+480 
-489 NGNKFSGSFDS
+489 
-500 NGKKKNGT
+500 
-508 FYWTDGDRFEGDF
+508 
-521 KNDKLSSGIYYYKN
+521 NDKQN
-535 GNKFSGSFDSNEKK
+535 
-549 SLGVT
+549 
-554 YWPDG
+554 
-559 DRYEGEFLNDAMHGS
+559 
-574 GIYYWAKGDRYE
+574 
-586 GDWKNDKRD
+586 
-595 GYGIQYNADGSV
+595 GYGVHYNADGSV
-607 WFKGQWK
+607 WFKGQWN

>member
-8 LPVGSTLMQGKYRI
+8 LPIGSTLMQGKYRI

-149 DYLHQKKLLHLDV
+149 NYLHQKKLLHLDV

-317 EVLTTPIKTNKD
+317 EVLTTPIKNNKD

-362 SDEDLDSIAYEDVDT
+362 SDEVDLDSIAYEDVDT
-377 VAVAWDDSTASYE
+377 AAVAWDDSTASYE

-398 NDVSYVTPKQQSSD
+398 NDVSYVAPKQQSSD
-412 EITKGSENYES
+412 EITKGSENYEGGS
-423 GAKFVG
+423 KFVG

-437 KGTFTWADGDR
+437 KGTYTWANGNR
-448 FEGDFKDGKISNG
+448 FEGDFKDGKLSQGTLYFADGERFSGNFNSNEERTYG
-461 VYYYKDGDKF
+461 VYYYTNGDRY
-471 SGSFDSNEK
+471 E
-480 MENGVYYYK
+480 
-489 NGNKFSGSFDS
+489 GNFNS
-500 NGKKKNGT
+500 NGLKHGSGT
-508 FYWTDGDRFEGDF
+508 YYW
-521 KNDKLSSGIYYYKN
+521 K
-535 GNKFSGSFDSNEKK
+535 
-549 SLGVT
+549 
-554 YWPDG
+554 DG
-559 DRYEGEFLNDAMHGS
+559 DRYEGNWE
-574 GIYYWAKGDRYE
+574 
-586 GDWKNDKRD
+586 NDKQN
-595 GYGIQYNADGSV
+595 GYGVHYNADGSV
-607 WFKGQWK
+607 WFKGQWN
-614 NGDPVR
+614 NGNPVR

>member
-149 DYLHQKKLLHLDV
+149 NYLHQKKLLHLDV

-317 EVLTTPIKTNKD
+317 EVLTTPIKTKKD
-329 NLNTVLKIGAVI
+329 NLNTVFIIGAVI
-341 AFVVIICVLFNKCG
+341 AFVVIIGLLFNKCG

-362 SDEDLDSIAYEDVDT
+362 SDEDLDSVVYEPVDT
-377 VAVAWDDSTASYE
+377 TAVAWDDSTASYE
-390 DVFTDDTD
+390 DIYTDDTD
-398 NDVSYVTPKQQSSD
+398 NDVSYVSPKNQSND
-412 EITKGSENYES
+412 EITKGSENYEGGS
-423 GAKFVG
+423 KFVG

-448 FEGDFKDGKISNG
+448 FEGDFKDGKMSNGVYYYKTGNKFSGSFDSNEERENGTFYWPDGDRFEGDFKNGKISNG
-461 VYYYKDGDKF
+461 VYYYKTGDKF

-480 MENGVYYYK
+480 RSYGVYYY
-489 NGNKFSGSFDS
+489 
-500 NGKKKNGT
+500 T
-508 FYWTDGDRFEGDF
+508 
-521 KNDKLSSGIYYYKN
+521 
-535 GNKFSGSFDSNEKK
+535 
-549 SLGVT
+549 
-554 YWPDG
+554 DG
-559 DRYEGEFLNDAMHGS
+559 DRYEGNFNSNGLKHGS
-574 GIYYWAKGDRYE
+574 GTYYWKDGDKYE
-586 GDWKNDKRD
+586 GNWENDKQN
-595 GYGIQYNADGSV
+595 GYGVHYNADGSV
-607 WFKGQWK
+607 WFKGQWN
-614 NGDPVR
+614 NGNPVR

>member
-87 KTLAALKHPNII
+87 KTLAVLKHPNII

-149 DYLHQKKLLHLDV
+149 NYLHQKKLLHLDV

-257 YPSNVSETTRNA
+257 YPSNVSEVTRNA

-317 EVLTTPIKTNKD
+317 EVLTTPIKTKKD
-329 NLNTVLKIGAVI
+329 NLNTVFIIGAVI
-341 AFVVIICVLFNKCG
+341 VFVVIIGLIFNKCG

-362 SDEDLDSIAYEDVDT
+362 SDEDLDSVVYEPPVDT
-377 VAVAWDDSTASYE
+377 TAVAWDDSTASYE
-390 DVFTDDTD
+390 DIYTDDTD
-398 NDVSYVTPKQQSSD
+398 NDVSYVAPKQQSSD
-412 EITKGSENYES
+412 EITKGSEDYES

-437 KGTFTWADGDR
+437 KGTYTWANGNR
-448 FEGDFKDGKISNG
+448 FEGDFKDGKLSQG
-461 VYYYKDGDKF
+461 TLYYADGDRF
-471 SGSFDSNEK
+471 SGSFNSNE
-480 MENGVYYYK
+480 E
-489 NGNKFSGSFDS
+489 
-500 NGKKKNGT
+500 
-508 FYWTDGDRFEGDF
+508 
-521 KNDKLSSGIYYYKN
+521 
-535 GNKFSGSFDSNEKK
+535 K
-549 SLGVT
+549 SLGVF
-554 YWPDG
+554 YWSDG
-559 DRYEGEFLNDAMHGS
+559 DRYEGEFLNDTMHGS
-574 GIYYWAKGDRYE
+574 GIYYWKNGDRYE
-586 GDWKNDKRD
+586 GDWKSDKRD

>member
-8 LPVGSTLMQGKYRI
+8 LPIGSTLMQGKYRI

-34 YKGEHTMLGTTV
+34 YKGEHTMLGTAV

-292 SEPISNI
+292 SEPVSNI

-317 EVLTTPIKTNKD
+317 EVLTTPIKTKKD
-329 NLNTVLKIGAVI
+329 NLNTVFIIGAVI
-341 AFVVIICVLFNKCG
+341 VFVVIIGLLFNKCG

-362 SDEDLDSIAYEDVDT
+362 SDEDLDSVVYEPPVDT
-377 VAVAWDDSTASYE
+377 TAVAWDDSTASYE
-390 DVFTDDTD
+390 DIYTDDTD
-398 NDVSYVTPKQQSSD
+398 NDVSYVAPKQQSSD
-412 EITKGSENYES
+412 EITKGSENYEGGS
-423 GAKFVG
+423 KFVG

-437 KGTFTWADGDR
+437 KGTYTWANGNR
-448 FEGDFKDGKISNG
+448 FEGDFKDGKLSQGTLYFADGERFSGNFNSNEERTYG
-461 VYYYKDGDKF
+461 VYYYTNGDRY
-471 SGSFDSNEK
+471 E
-480 MENGVYYYK
+480 
-489 NGNKFSGSFDS
+489 GNFNS
-500 NGKKKNGT
+500 NGLKHGSGT
-508 FYWTDGDRFEGDF
+508 YYW
-521 KNDKLSSGIYYYKN
+521 K
-535 GNKFSGSFDSNEKK
+535 
-549 SLGVT
+549 
-554 YWPDG
+554 DG
-559 DRYEGEFLNDAMHGS
+559 DRYEGNWE
-574 GIYYWAKGDRYE
+574 
-586 GDWKNDKRD
+586 NDKQN
-595 GYGIQYNADGSV
+595 GYGVHYNADGSV
-607 WFKGQWK
+607 WFKGQWN

>member
-149 DYLHQKKLLHLDV
+149 NYLHQKKLLHLDV

-257 YPSNVSETTRNA
+257 YPSNVSEVTRNA

-317 EVLTTPIKTNKD
+317 EVLTTPIKTKKD
-329 NLNTVLKIGAVI
+329 NLNTVFIIGAVI
-341 AFVVIICVLFNKCG
+341 VFVVIIGLLFNKCG

-362 SDEDLDSIAYEDVDT
+362 SDEDLDSVVYEPPVDT
-377 VAVAWDDSTASYE
+377 TAVAWDDSTASYE
-390 DVFTDDTD
+390 DIYTDDTD
-398 NDVSYVTPKQQSSD
+398 NDVSYVSPKNQSND
-412 EITKGSENYES
+412 EITKGSENYEGGS
-423 GAKFVG
+423 KFVG

-437 KGTFTWADGDR
+437 KGTYTWADGDR
-448 FEGDFKDGKISNG
+448 FEGDFKDGKVSYGTMYYADGDRFSGNFNSNEERTYG
-461 VYYYKDGDKF
+461 VYYYT
-471 SGSFDSNEK
+471 N
-480 MENGVYYYK
+480 
-489 NGNKFSGSFDS
+489 
-500 NGKKKNGT
+500 
-508 FYWTDGDRFEGDF
+508 GDRYEGNF
-521 KNDKLSSGIYYYKN
+521 NNNGHKHGSGTYYWK
-535 GNKFSGSFDSNEKK
+535 
-549 SLGVT
+549 
-554 YWPDG
+554 DG
-559 DRYEGEFLNDAMHGS
+559 DRYEGNWENDS
-574 GIYYWAKGDRYE
+574 Q
-586 GDWKNDKRD
+586 N
-595 GYGIQYNADGSV
+595 GYGVHYNADGSV

-614 NGDPVR
+614 NGEPVR

>member
-60 ENSTHVTTSQSNS
+60 ENSTHVTTSQSNG

-99 RVFDVFEDNGTAYYV
+99 RVFDIFEDNGTAYYV
-114 MDYIEGNNLSDIVEG
+114 MDYVEGNNLSDIVEG

-149 DYLHQKKLLHLDV
+149 NYLHQKKLLHLDV

-257 YPSNVSETTRNA
+257 YPSNVSEVTRNA

-317 EVLTTPIKTNKD
+317 EVLTTPIKTKKD
-329 NLNTVLKIGAVI
+329 NLNTVFIIGAVI
-341 AFVVIICVLFNKCG
+341 AFVVIIGLLFNKCG

-362 SDEDLDSIAYEDVDT
+362 SDEDLDSVVYEPPVDT
-377 VAVAWDDSTASYE
+377 TAVAWDDSTAPYE
-390 DVFTDDTD
+390 DIYTDDTD
-398 NDVSYVTPKQQSSD
+398 NDVSYVSPKNQSNN
-412 EITKGSENYES
+412 EITKGSENYEGGS
-423 GAKFVG
+423 KFVG

-448 FEGDFKDGKISNG
+448 FEGDFKDGKMSNG
-461 VYYYKDGDKF
+461 VYYYKT
-471 SGSFDSNEK
+471 
-480 MENGVYYYK
+480 
-489 NGNKFSGSFDS
+489 GNKFSGSFNS
-500 NGKKKNGT
+500 NEEKENGT

-549 SLGVT
+549 SLGEF
-554 YWPDG
+554 YWSDG
-559 DRYEGEFLNDAMHGS
+559 DRYEGEFLNDAMHGY
-574 GIYYWAKGDRYE
+574 GTYYWKNGERYE
-586 GDWKNDKRD
+586 GNWKNDKRD
-595 GYGIQYNADGSV
+595 GHGVHYNADGSV

>member
-8 LPVGSTLMQGKYRI
+8 LPIGSTLMQGKYRI

-292 SEPISNI
+292 SEPVSNI

-317 EVLTTPIKTNKD
+317 EVLTTPIKTKKD
-329 NLNTVLKIGAVI
+329 NLNTVLIIGAVI
-341 AFVVIICVLFNKCG
+341 VFVVITGILLSKCD

-362 SDEDLDSIAYEDVDT
+362 PDEEYLDSLAYEDVDSLAYEDADT

-390 DVFTDDTD
+390 DV
-398 NDVSYVTPKQQSSD
+398 SYVAPKQQSSD
-412 EITKGSENYES
+412 EITKGSENYEGGS
-423 GAKFVG
+423 KFVG

-437 KGTFTWADGDR
+437 KGTYTWANGNR
-448 FEGDFKDGKISNG
+448 FEGDFKDGKLSQGTLYFADGERFSGNFNSNEERTYG
-461 VYYYKDGDKF
+461 VYYYTNGDRY
-471 SGSFDSNEK
+471 E
-480 MENGVYYYK
+480 
-489 NGNKFSGSFDS
+489 GNFNS
-500 NGKKKNGT
+500 NGLKHGSGT
-508 FYWTDGDRFEGDF
+508 YYW
-521 KNDKLSSGIYYYKN
+521 K
-535 GNKFSGSFDSNEKK
+535 
-549 SLGVT
+549 
-554 YWPDG
+554 DG
-559 DRYEGEFLNDAMHGS
+559 DRYEGNWE
-574 GIYYWAKGDRYE
+574 
-586 GDWKNDKRD
+586 NDKQN
-595 GYGIQYNADGSV
+595 GYGVHYNADGSV
-607 WFKGQWK
+607 WFKGQWN

>member
-149 DYLHQKKLLHLDV
+149 NYLHQKKLLHLDV

-257 YPSNVSETTRNA
+257 YPSNVSEVTRSA

-317 EVLTTPIKTNKD
+317 EVLTTPIKTKKD
-329 NLNTVLKIGAVI
+329 NLNTVFIIGAVI
-341 AFVVIICVLFNKCG
+341 AFVVIIGLLFNKCG

-362 SDEDLDSIAYEDVDT
+362 SDEDLDSVVYEPVDT
-377 VAVAWDDSTASYE
+377 TAVAWDDSTASYE
-390 DVFTDDTD
+390 DIYTDDTD
-398 NDVSYVTPKQQSSD
+398 NDVSYVSPKNQSND
-412 EITKGSENYES
+412 EITKGSENYEGGS
-423 GAKFVG
+423 KFVG

-448 FEGDFKDGKISNG
+448 FEGDFKDGKMSNGVYYYKTGNKFSGSFDSNEERENGTFYWPDGDRFEGDFKNGKISNG
-461 VYYYKDGDKF
+461 VYYYKTGDKF

-480 MENGVYYYK
+480 RSYGVYYY
-489 NGNKFSGSFDS
+489 
-500 NGKKKNGT
+500 T
-508 FYWTDGDRFEGDF
+508 
-521 KNDKLSSGIYYYKN
+521 
-535 GNKFSGSFDSNEKK
+535 
-549 SLGVT
+549 
-554 YWPDG
+554 DG
-559 DRYEGEFLNDAMHGS
+559 DRYEGNFNSNGLKHGS
-574 GIYYWAKGDRYE
+574 GTYYWKEGDKYE
-586 GDWKNDKRD
+586 GSWENDKQN
-595 GYGIQYNADGSV
+595 GYGVHYNADGSV
-607 WFKGQWK
+607 WFKGQWN
-614 NGDPVR
+614 NGNPVR

>member
-149 DYLHQKKLLHLDV
+149 NYLHQKKLLHLDV

-317 EVLTTPIKTNKD
+317 EVLTTPIKTKKD
-329 NLNTVLKIGAVI
+329 NLNTVFIIGAVI
-341 AFVVIICVLFNKCG
+341 VFVVIIGLIFNKCG

-362 SDEDLDSIAYEDVDT
+362 SDEDLDSVVYEPPVDT
-377 VAVAWDDSTASYE
+377 TAVAWDDSTASYE
-390 DVFTDDTD
+390 DIYTDDTD
-398 NDVSYVTPKQQSSD
+398 NDVSYVSPKNQSND
-412 EITKGSENYES
+412 EITKGSENYEGGS
-423 GAKFVG
+423 KFVG

-437 KGTFTWADGDR
+437 KGTYTWADGDR
-448 FEGDFKDGKISNG
+448 FEGDFKDGKVSYGTMYYADGDRFSGNFNSNEERTYG
-461 VYYYKDGDKF
+461 VYYYT
-471 SGSFDSNEK
+471 N
-480 MENGVYYYK
+480 
-489 NGNKFSGSFDS
+489 
-500 NGKKKNGT
+500 
-508 FYWTDGDRFEGDF
+508 GDRYEGNF
-521 KNDKLSSGIYYYKN
+521 NNNGHKHGSGTYYWK
-535 GNKFSGSFDSNEKK
+535 
-549 SLGVT
+549 
-554 YWPDG
+554 DG
-559 DRYEGEFLNDAMHGS
+559 DRYEGSWE
-574 GIYYWAKGDRYE
+574 
-586 GDWKNDKRD
+586 NDKQN
-595 GYGIQYNADGSV
+595 GYGVHYNADGSV
-607 WFKGQWK
+607 WFKGQWN

>member
-60 ENSTHVTTSQSNS
+60 ENSTHVTTSQSNG

-149 DYLHQKKLLHLDV
+149 NYLHQKKLLHLDV

-317 EVLTTPIKTNKD
+317 EVLTTPIKTKKD
-329 NLNTVLKIGAVI
+329 NLNTVFIIGAVI
-341 AFVVIICVLFNKCG
+341 VFVVIIGLLFNKCG

-362 SDEDLDSIAYEDVDT
+362 SDEDLDSVVYEPPVDT
-377 VAVAWDDSTASYE
+377 TAVAWDDSTASYE
-390 DVFTDDTD
+390 DIYTDDTD
-398 NDVSYVTPKQQSSD
+398 NDVSYVSPKNQSND
-412 EITKGSENYES
+412 EITKGSENYEGGS
-423 GAKFVG
+423 KFVG

-437 KGTFTWADGDR
+437 KGTYTWADGDR
-448 FEGDFKDGKISNG
+448 FEGDFKDGKVSYGTMYYADGDRFSGNFNSNEERTYG
-461 VYYYKDGDKF
+461 VYYYT
-471 SGSFDSNEK
+471 N
-480 MENGVYYYK
+480 
-489 NGNKFSGSFDS
+489 
-500 NGKKKNGT
+500 
-508 FYWTDGDRFEGDF
+508 GDRYEGNF
-521 KNDKLSSGIYYYKN
+521 NNNGHKHGSGTYYWK
-535 GNKFSGSFDSNEKK
+535 
-549 SLGVT
+549 
-554 YWPDG
+554 DG
-559 DRYEGEFLNDAMHGS
+559 DRYEGNWENDS
-574 GIYYWAKGDRYE
+574 Q
-586 GDWKNDKRD
+586 N
-595 GYGIQYNADGSV
+595 GYGVHYNADGSV
-607 WFKGQWK
+607 WFKGQWN
-614 NGDPVR
+614 NGNPVR

>member
-149 DYLHQKKLLHLDV
+149 NYLHQKKLLHLDV

-317 EVLTTPIKTNKD
+317 EVLTTPIKNNKD

-362 SDEDLDSIAYEDVDT
+362 SDEDLDSVVYEPPVDT
-377 VAVAWDDSTASYE
+377 TAVAWDDSTASYE
-390 DVFTDDTD
+390 DVYTDDTD
-398 NDVSYVTPKQQSSD
+398 NDVSYVAPKQQSND
-412 EITKGSENYES
+412 EITKGSEDYES

-429 TFKNGVRL
+429 TFKNGIRL
-437 KGTFTWADGDR
+437 KGTYTWADGDR

-461 VYYYKDGDKF
+461 VYYYKNGNKF
-471 SGSFDSNEK
+471 SGSFDSNERK
-480 MENGVYYYK
+480 ENGTFYWTDGDRFEGGFKNDKLNSGIYYYK

-500 NGKKKNGT
+500 NGKKSLGE
-508 FYWTDGDRFEGDF
+508 FYW
-521 KNDKLSSGIYYYKN
+521 S
-535 GNKFSGSFDSNEKK
+535 
-549 SLGVT
+549 
-554 YWPDG
+554 DG
-559 DRYEGEFLNDAMHGS
+559 DRYEGEFLNDAMHGY
-574 GIYYWAKGDRYE
+574 GTYYWENGERYE
-586 GDWKNDKRD
+586 GNWKNDKRD
-595 GYGIQYNADGSV
+595 GHGVHYNADGSV

>member
-8 LPVGSTLMQGKYRI
+8 LPIGSTLMQGKYRI

-311 QYKKSQ
+311 QYKKTQ

-362 SDEDLDSIAYEDVDT
+362 PDEEYLDSVVYEPPVDT
-377 VAVAWDDSTASYE
+377 AAVAWDDSTASYE
-390 DVFTDDTD
+390 DIYTDDTD
-398 NDVSYVTPKQQSSD
+398 NDVSYVTPKQESSD
-412 EITKGSENYES
+412 EITKGSENYEGGS
-423 GAKFVG
+423 KFVG

-437 KGTFTWADGDR
+437 KGTYTWANGNR
-448 FEGDFKDGKISNG
+448 FEGDFKDGKLSQGTLYFADGERFSGNFNSNEERTYG
-461 VYYYKDGDKF
+461 VYYYTNGDRY
-471 SGSFDSNEK
+471 E
-480 MENGVYYYK
+480 
-489 NGNKFSGSFDS
+489 GNFNS
-500 NGKKKNGT
+500 NGLKHGSGT
-508 FYWTDGDRFEGDF
+508 YYW
-521 KNDKLSSGIYYYKN
+521 K
-535 GNKFSGSFDSNEKK
+535 
-549 SLGVT
+549 
-554 YWPDG
+554 DG
-559 DRYEGEFLNDAMHGS
+559 DRYEGNWE
-574 GIYYWAKGDRYE
+574 
-586 GDWKNDKRD
+586 NDKQN
-595 GYGIQYNADGSV
+595 GYGVHYNADGSV
-607 WFKGQWK
+607 WFKGQWN

>member
-8 LPVGSTLMQGKYRI
+8 LPIGSTLMQGKYRI

-149 DYLHQKKLLHLDV
+149 NYLHQKKLLHLDV

-317 EVLTTPIKTNKD
+317 EVLTTPIKTKKD
-329 NLNTVLKIGAVI
+329 NLNTVFIIGAVI
-341 AFVVIICVLFNKCG
+341 VFVVIIGLLFNKCG

-362 SDEDLDSIAYEDVDT
+362 SDEDLDSVVYEPPVDT
-377 VAVAWDDSTASYE
+377 TAVAWDDSTASYE
-390 DVFTDDTD
+390 DIYTDDTD
-398 NDVSYVTPKQQSSD
+398 NDVSYVAPKQQSSD
-412 EITKGSENYES
+412 EITKGSENYEGGS
-423 GAKFVG
+423 KFVG

-437 KGTFTWADGDR
+437 KGTYTWANGNR
-448 FEGDFKDGKISNG
+448 FEGDFKDGKLSQGTLYFADGKRFSGNFNSNEERTYG
-461 VYYYKDGDKF
+461 VYYYTNGDRY
-471 SGSFDSNEK
+471 E
-480 MENGVYYYK
+480 
-489 NGNKFSGSFDS
+489 GNFNS
-500 NGKKKNGT
+500 NGLKHGSGT
-508 FYWTDGDRFEGDF
+508 YYW
-521 KNDKLSSGIYYYKN
+521 K
-535 GNKFSGSFDSNEKK
+535 
-549 SLGVT
+549 
-554 YWPDG
+554 DG
-559 DRYEGEFLNDAMHGS
+559 DRYEGNWE
-574 GIYYWAKGDRYE
+574 
-586 GDWKNDKRD
+586 NDKQN
-595 GYGIQYNADGSV
+595 GYGVHYNADGSV
-607 WFKGQWK
+607 WFKGQWN